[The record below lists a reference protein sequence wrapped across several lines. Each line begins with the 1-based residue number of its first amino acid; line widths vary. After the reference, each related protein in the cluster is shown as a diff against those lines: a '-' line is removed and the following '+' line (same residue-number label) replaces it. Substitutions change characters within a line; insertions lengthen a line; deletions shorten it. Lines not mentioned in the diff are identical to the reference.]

1 MRNGRIA
8 ATLALLAIAAGIPVG
23 VTAQEPVC
31 PTPEDFAPP
40 PLEFS
45 APRYIDETR
54 AGGEPVSIVAQDGS
68 ISVSAHAGTTHL
80 YKNPDAAG
88 GAGDFLVGYA
98 NQTLNWRSEDG
109 GNTWKYVG
117 TMGLEAGPHSA
128 TSTGFSDPDFAMDQA
143 GKIYNTEIDLANVA
157 VFSSNDD
164 GQSYAFAT
172 PEVSSGDRPWLAAN
186 EPDEVFL
193 YINLPQQLW
202 KSTNG
207 GLVWTPISLGS
218 VPITSKPITDPLN
231 KDDGLIGPQGLGAIA
246 ISGNDG
252 ASWESFDGAPL
263 GASRQFFGAVAADSA
278 GNVYQAAAG
287 GYNGSN
293 DAQANGQVT
302 FAYFNRATEQ
312 WNQDLVTIPTPEG
325 DALWPW
331 ITAGD
336 DGRVAITWYQNLK
349 GKPDEFYIYSAY
361 TLNGQ
366 GTVAECSDGTTV
378 FIPPQFSVANAS
390 GRIVHKGAICLD
402 GTACNWN
409 YGTNWDAADR
419 RLGDFFTINFT
430 HKGEL
435 FIASGDTMLRT
446 PSGGP
451 KPVGNP
457 IFIKQTPASFDAGA
471 KMLATPQTVRATRC
485 LLDLPVC
492 PIVKK

>member
-1 MRNGRIA
+1 MLIGRRTA
-8 ATLALLAIAAGIPVG
+8 MLALLALTAGIPAV
-23 VTAQEPVC
+23 VIAQEPIC

-40 PLEFS
+40 PLAFN
-45 APRYIDETR
+45 APKYIDTAK

-80 YKNPDAAG
+80 YKNPNAAG
-88 GAGDFLVGYA
+88 GAGDFAVGYA

-109 GNTWKYVG
+109 GNSWQYVG
-117 TMGLEAGPHSA
+117 TMGAPAGPHSP
-128 TSTGFSDPDFAMDQA
+128 TSTGFSDPDFAMDQG

-207 GLVWTPISLGS
+207 GIVWTPISLGS

-231 KDDGLIGPQGLGAIA
+231 KDDGLIGPQGIGTIA
-246 ISGNDG
+246 ISDDDG
-252 ASWESFDGAPL
+252 ASWDTFDGAPL
-263 GASRQFFGAVAADSA
+263 GASEQFFGAVAADSA

-287 GYNGSN
+287 GYGGSTDTN
-293 DAQANGQVT
+293 ANGQVT
-302 FAYFNRATEQ
+302 FAYFDRATKQ
-312 WNQDLVTIPTPEG
+312 WNDQMIEIPTPSG

-336 DGRVAITWYQNLK
+336 DGRVAITWYQNLA
-349 GKPDEFYIYSAY
+349 GKSDEFYIYSAY
-361 TLNGQ
+361 TLNGH
-366 GTVAECSDGTTV
+366 GTTAQCDDGSTV

-390 GRIVHKGAICLD
+390 GRIVHKGFICLD
-402 GTACNWN
+402 GTTCNVN
-409 YGTNWDAADR
+409 YGTDWERADR

-446 PSGGP
+446 PDGGP

-457 IFIKQTPASFDAGA
+457 IFIKQTAESFEAGG
-471 KMLATPQTVRATRC
+471 KMLAAPQAIRATRC
-485 LLDLPVC
+485 LLNLPVC
-492 PIVKK
+492 PVAKK